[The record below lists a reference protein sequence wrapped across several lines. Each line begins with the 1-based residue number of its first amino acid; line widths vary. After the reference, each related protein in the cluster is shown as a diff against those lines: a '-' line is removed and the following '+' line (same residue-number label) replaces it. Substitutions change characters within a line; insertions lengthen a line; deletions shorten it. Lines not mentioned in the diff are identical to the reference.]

1 MKFLSSFNQKLINL
15 IYFDFVIL
23 LFFRLYLAYVFWYA
37 GIRKIAWD
45 NGMPNID
52 RFAGFLAAGGEDNLN
67 FILPHFFGWLAVLAE
82 AGGAIL
88 LILGLFSRWAI
99 IPLIFT
105 MLVAFY
111 YHLPNGWNSDSGG
124 VEMTV
129 TYILM
134 LLVILV
140 FGPGKYFSLDYWVL
154 RK

>member
-1 MKFLSSFNQKLINL
+1 M
-15 IYFDFVIL
+15 
-23 LFFRLYLAYVFWYA
+23 
-37 GIRKIAWD
+37 
-45 NGMPNID
+45 
-52 RFAGFLAAGGEDNLN
+52 N
-67 FILPHFFGWLAVLAE
+67 FILPHFFGWLAVLTE
-82 AGGAIL
+82 AGGAIFL
-88 LILGLFSRWAI
+88 LVGLFSRWAI

-134 LLVILV
+134 LLIVLI
-140 FGPGKYFSLDYWVL
+140 FGPGKYFSLDHWVL

>member
-1 MKFLSSFNQKLINL
+1 
-15 IYFDFVIL
+15 
-23 LFFRLYLAYVFWYA
+23 
-37 GIRKIAWD
+37 
-45 NGMPNID
+45 MPQ
-52 RFAGFLAAGGEDNLN
+52 
-67 FILPHFFGWLAVLAE
+67 FFGWLAVLAE

-88 LILGLFSRWAI
+88 LLVGLFSRWIA

-105 MLVAFY
+105 MMVAAY
-111 YHLPNGWNSDSGG
+111 YHLPNGWNADAGG
-124 VEMTV
+124 IEMSV